1 MFQLMHFTKTPNG
14 FDTSFLGFRFGALY
28 IKDDKKTQTSEML
41 CFDLEFFGK
50 LGFGF
55 SISLR

>member
-1 MFQLMHFTKTPNG
+1 MHFTKTPNG